1 MCEAVTAISF
11 RQRIHVCQP
20 AMDTQDCPDSMIH
33 RRGSSHLNEEPIRTF
48 PRGQRGDIQETS
60 IDKFQ
65 TNVTD
70 QSRIESERQRY
81 LREDHK
87 IENGDQIALAAVPG
101 THVSAADERPK
112 SPGKY
117 PSVSYRP
124 GHLSRSASPDCID
137 QSDSRIPSL
146 SPSSIFERDV
156 QRDLLP
162 VHTSPSIPSHISME
176 NHIPP
181 VLEASSVAITDD
193 RLSPDTVEIVTH
205 NVHQSATA
213 GVCGAFAVEPSLP
226 SSCFEHVR
234 DGSEDLEEPHSPC
247 KALESTNVRRLS
259 FVSFADVVNAEHAE
273 ATDFLSSRE
282 SSHQSPSMRNSS
294 PSPLRSPR
302 LLHELDTY
310 PVTSTPNSIKA
321 SDLSSSRESFA
332 AGSPRLAVQ
341 RPVSPNVG
349 GEFSIETMR
358 QALRRTGSQD
368 LTIAKDN

>member
-1 MCEAVTAISF
+1 
-11 RQRIHVCQP
+11 
-20 AMDTQDCPDSMIH
+20 MDTQDCPDSIIH
-33 RRGSSHLNEEPIRTF
+33 RRGSSHLNEEPLRTF
-48 PRGQRGDIQETS
+48 PRGQQGDIEDTS

-65 TNVTD
+65 SNVTD
-70 QSRIESERQRY
+70 RGRIESERQRN

-87 IENGDQIALAAVPG
+87 IENGDQIASAALPG
-101 THVSAADERPK
+101 PRVSAADVRPK
-112 SPGKY
+112 SSDMY
-117 PSVSYRP
+117 PSRSYTP

-137 QSDSRIPSL
+137 QSGSGIPTL
-146 SPSSIFERDV
+146 SSSSIFERDV
-156 QRDLLP
+156 QKDLLP

-176 NHIPP
+176 DHIPP

-193 RLSPDTVEIVTH
+193 RLSPDTVEIVTR

-247 KALESTNVRRLS
+247 KTLESTNVRRLS

-294 PSPLRSPR
+294 PSPLRSPK
-302 LLHELDTY
+302 LLHELDTCT
-310 PVTSTPNSIKA
+310 VTSTPNSIKA

-341 RPVSPNVG
+341 RPISPNVG

-358 QALRRTGSQD
+358 QALRRTGSED
-368 LTIAKDN
+368 LIIAKDK

>member
-1 MCEAVTAISF
+1 
-11 RQRIHVCQP
+11 
-20 AMDTQDCPDSMIH
+20 MDTQNCPDSMIH
-33 RRGSSHLNEEPIRTF
+33 GQGSSHLNEESIRTC
-48 PRGQRGDIQETS
+48 GQRGDIQDTS
-60 IDKFQ
+60 FDKFQ
-65 TNVTD
+65 SNVTD
-70 QSRIESERQRY
+70 QSRIERERQRH
-81 LREDHK
+81 LREEHK
-87 IENGDQIALAAVPG
+87 IGNSDQIASAALPG

-112 SPGKY
+112 SPDKY
-117 PSVSYRP
+117 PSLSYRSR
-124 GHLSRSASPDCID
+124 HLSRSASPDCID
-137 QSDSRIPSL
+137 QSDPRISSL

-156 QRDLLP
+156 QKDLLS

-226 SSCFEHVR
+226 STCFEHFR
-234 DGSEDLEEPHSPC
+234 DGSEDLEEPHLPC

-273 ATDFLSSRE
+273 ATDFLSSRG
-282 SSHQSPSMRNSS
+282 SSHQSPSIRNSS

-310 PVTSTPNSIKA
+310 PVTSTPNPIKA
-321 SDLSSSRESFA
+321 SDLSSSREDFA
-332 AGSPRLAVQ
+332 AGSPRLAAQ
-341 RPVSPNVG
+341 RSSYPNVG

-368 LTIAKDN
+368 LIISKDN

>member
-1 MCEAVTAISF
+1 M
-11 RQRIHVCQP
+11 HK
-20 AMDTQDCPDSMIH
+20 QDCPDSMIH
-33 RRGSSHLNEEPIRTF
+33 RRGSSHSNEEPLRTS
-48 PRGQRGDIQETS
+48 PRGQRGDVEDTT
-60 IDKFQ
+60 IDKFRS
-65 TNVTD
+65 NVTD
-70 QSRIESERQRY
+70 EGRIESECQRN

-87 IENGDQIALAAVPG
+87 IENDDQIALAAITG
-101 THVSAADERPK
+101 TPVSAADVRPK
-112 SPGKY
+112 SSDKY
-117 PSVSYRP
+117 PNLSYTP

-137 QSDSRIPSL
+137 HAGSRIASL
-146 SPSSIFERDV
+146 SSSSIFERDV
-156 QRDLLP
+156 QKDLLP
-162 VHTSPSIPSHISME
+162 VPTSPSIPSHISME
-176 NHIPP
+176 NYIPP

-226 SSCFEHVR
+226 SPCSEHVK
-234 DGSEDLEEPHSPC
+234 DGTEDLEESHPPC
-247 KALESTNVRRLS
+247 KALESTDVRRLS

-302 LLHELDTY
+302 VFHELDTY

-349 GEFSIETMR
+349 GEFNIETMR
-358 QALRRTGSQD
+358 QALRRTGSRD
-368 LTIAKDN
+368 LVIAKNN

>member
-65 TNVTD
+65 TNVTG

-117 PSVSYRP
+117 PSLSYRP

-146 SPSSIFERDV
+146 SPSSIFERNV

-234 DGSEDLEEPHSPC
+234 DGSEDLEEPHSP
-247 KALESTNVRRLS
+247 S
-259 FVSFADVVNAEHAE
+259 
-273 ATDFLSSRE
+273 TDFLSSRE

-294 PSPLRSPR
+294 PSPLCSPR

>member
-1 MCEAVTAISF
+1 
-11 RQRIHVCQP
+11 
-20 AMDTQDCPDSMIH
+20 MDTQDCPDSMIH
-33 RRGSSHLNEEPIRTF
+33 GQGSSHLNEESIRTC
-48 PRGQRGDIQETS
+48 GQRGDIQDTS
-60 IDKFQ
+60 FDKFQ
-65 TNVTD
+65 SNVTD
-70 QSRIESERQRY
+70 QSRIERERQRH
-81 LREDHK
+81 LREEHK
-87 IENGDQIALAAVPG
+87 IGNSDQIASAALPG

-112 SPGKY
+112 SPDKY
-117 PSVSYRP
+117 PSLSYRSR
-124 GHLSRSASPDCID
+124 HLSRSASPDCID
-137 QSDSRIPSL
+137 QSDPRISSL

-156 QRDLLP
+156 QKDLLS

-226 SSCFEHVR
+226 STCFEHFR
-234 DGSEDLEEPHSPC
+234 DGSEDLEEPHLPS
-247 KALESTNVRRLS
+247 
-259 FVSFADVVNAEHAE
+259 
-273 ATDFLSSRE
+273 TDFLSSRG
-282 SSHQSPSMRNSS
+282 SSHQSPSIRNSS

-310 PVTSTPNSIKA
+310 PVTSTPNPIKA
-321 SDLSSSRESFA
+321 SDLSSSREDFA
-332 AGSPRLAVQ
+332 AGSPRLAAQ
-341 RPVSPNVG
+341 SSIYPNVG

-368 LTIAKDN
+368 LIISKDN